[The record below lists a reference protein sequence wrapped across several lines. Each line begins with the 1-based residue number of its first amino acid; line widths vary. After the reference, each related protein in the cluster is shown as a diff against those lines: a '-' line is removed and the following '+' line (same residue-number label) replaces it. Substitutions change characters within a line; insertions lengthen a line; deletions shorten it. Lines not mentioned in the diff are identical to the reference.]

1 MPRTL
6 FIATTAAA
14 LISCQNDSPAPQ
26 TTERVPIEITIS
38 NNNENQ
44 IEVVIES
51 QEDGDNLTMTTTV
64 TQTDNETDVN
74 SVCQINGDNVTDNT
88 TCPDNVTGAL
98 LQWLEYS
105 HQ

>member
-14 LISCQNDSPAPQ
+14 LISCQNDSPPQ
-26 TTERVPIEITIS
+26 TTERVPIEITIT

-51 QEDGDNLTMTTTV
+51 EEDGDNLTMTTTV
-64 TQTDNETDVN
+64 TQTDNKTVID
-74 SVCQINGDNVTDNT
+74 SVCQINGNHVTDNT